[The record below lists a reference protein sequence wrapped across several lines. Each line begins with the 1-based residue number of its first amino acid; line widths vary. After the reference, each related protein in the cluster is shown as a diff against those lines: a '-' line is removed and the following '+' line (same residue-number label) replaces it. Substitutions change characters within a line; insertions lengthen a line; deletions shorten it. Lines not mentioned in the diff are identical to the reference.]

1 MENLPISTQEIKEFT
16 RSLGTD
22 LCGIASAERF
32 AAAPEGLKPTNIYS
46 GCQSVIVFA
55 KRGR

>member
-1 MENLPISTQEIKEFT
+1 MKS
-16 RSLGTD
+16 D

-32 AAAPEGLKPTNIYS
+32 ATAPEGFKPTNIYS
-46 GCQSVIVFA
+46 GRQSVIVFA